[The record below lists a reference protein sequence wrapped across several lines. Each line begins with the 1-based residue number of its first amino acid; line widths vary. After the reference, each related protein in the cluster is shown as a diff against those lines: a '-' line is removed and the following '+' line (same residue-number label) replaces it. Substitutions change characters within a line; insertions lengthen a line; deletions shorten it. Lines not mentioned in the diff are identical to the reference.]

1 MSLDSRRV
9 FGRQNVSV
17 VPPSVAVHGQG
28 CVLHHIVH
36 REVLQPAKLWS
47 VVSPAQF
54 EEEEQGDDDSSD
66 DEG

>member
-1 MSLDSRRV
+1 MSLDSWRE
-9 FGRQNVSV
+9 FGHQNVSA

-36 REVLQPAKLWS
+36 RKVLQPAELRS

-54 EEEEQGDDDSSD
+54 EEEEQSDDDSSD